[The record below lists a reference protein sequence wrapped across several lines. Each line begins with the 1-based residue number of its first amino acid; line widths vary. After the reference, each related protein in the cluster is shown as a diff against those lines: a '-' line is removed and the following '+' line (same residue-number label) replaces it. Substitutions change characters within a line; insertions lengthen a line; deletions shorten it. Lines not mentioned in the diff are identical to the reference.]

1 VFQLPGTGI
10 LAKSLLTATVLVLS
24 GALFA
29 ASSESSDQ
37 DIIARNAP
45 PGTVC
50 LIGDSCAGSA
60 SVAAAAGSAGGSQD
74 PQQIYNTYCVACHGT
89 GANNSPILGD
99 TAAWQPRIDK
109 GLDELYLNAINGF
122 NNNTM
127 PAKGLCMGCSD
138 DEVRATVD
146 FILSSVQ

>member
-1 VFQLPGTGI
+1 MFQLPGTGN
-10 LAKSLLTATVLVLS
+10 LAKSLIALTVLVLS

-29 ASSESSDQ
+29 ASSESVDQ
-37 DIIARNAP
+37 DIIARIAP
-45 PGTVC
+45 AGSVC
-50 LIGDSCAGSA
+50 LIGDSCAGTA
-60 SVAAAAGSAGGSQD
+60 SVAAGSTGGSQD

-89 GANNSPILGD
+89 GANNSPIMGD
-99 TAAWQPRIDK
+99 GAAWQPRIDK

-127 PAKGLCMGCSD
+127 PAKGLCMNCSD

-146 FILSSVQ
+146 YILSSVQ